1 MNSSPFLALLQM
13 PDLAVIVRLT
23 PGHFF
28 LDPDIVN
35 WKKKKTHIVLEISHS
50 VFLHSISLRAIAWVD
65 LNTKYAVRICRLIC
79 FECIKYF
86 MFTEVKFQK
95 QIIMSCWMLEWKWWS
110 FQECLLL
117 TWNYSCWSWALQAEL
132 GAEYF

>member
-1 MNSSPFLALLQM
+1 
-13 PDLAVIVRLT
+13 
-23 PGHFF
+23 
-28 LDPDIVN
+28 
-35 WKKKKTHIVLEISHS
+35 
-50 VFLHSISLRAIAWVD
+50 
-65 LNTKYAVRICRLIC
+65 
-79 FECIKYF
+79 

-110 FQECLLL
+110 FQEYLLL